1 MASSLR
7 PIDSGSAEIRQKRI
21 HIGNEHNYHLFHAF
35 LEMEMLKNLNKK
47 HYEYSCYESIL
58 GLHIVV
64 RIYTAI
70 YIVSLRSIEV

>member
-21 HIGNEHNYHLFHAF
+21 HIGNEHSYHLLHAC
-35 LEMEMLKNLNKK
+35 LEMDTLKNLNKK